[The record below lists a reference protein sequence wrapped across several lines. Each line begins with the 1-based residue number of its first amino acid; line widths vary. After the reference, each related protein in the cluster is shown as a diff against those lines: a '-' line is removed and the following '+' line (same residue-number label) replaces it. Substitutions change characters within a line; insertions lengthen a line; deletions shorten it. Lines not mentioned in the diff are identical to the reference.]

1 MHTHQKNSKREN
13 PALSNHIFETLQH
26 QNGTQENTRRPSGGP
41 RASPPSLQS
50 LQRLKVCLELM
61 GGRAGRDRQTG
72 GDRETDEPQTP
83 SFTPARRTFRLSHA
97 PDKPPRPRG
106 ECASVCQ
113 RNLWLPDLRKKKK
126 KKKSWKNCRAGWG
139 TCALFEGAVL
149 SAARSCCV
157 AKLLQVGD
165 AVEVNKR
172 TCDHQDVKQLVGV
185 ELEVRQK
192 GEE

>member
-83 SFTPARRTFRLSHA
+83 PVHPRSEDVPLITRTRQTTA
-97 PDKPPRPRG
+97 
-106 ECASVCQ
+106 ASWGVCQ
-113 RNLWLPDLRKKKK
+113 CLSKEPVAPRFKEEEKKKK
-126 KKKSWKNCRAGWG
+126 AEKTAVPGGERVHYSRAPSS
-139 TCALFEGAVL
+139 AQPAPAV
-149 SAARSCCV
+149 
-157 AKLLQVGD
+157 
-165 AVEVNKR
+165 
-172 TCDHQDVKQLVGV
+172 
-185 ELEVRQK
+185 
-192 GEE
+192 